1 MNQTQLL
8 IKEPKPKTGNGS
20 KAFKTLTAAVKAAEK
35 AAEQS
40 KMYAELS
47 GNSAELTLRHVKDMQ
62 KTLHKHERFLTR
74 CIILTFIGLVIVH
87 LFC

>member
-35 AAEQS
+35 AAEQA

-47 GNSAELTLRHVKDMQ
+47 GNSSELTLRHVKEMKQ
-62 KTLHKHERFLTR
+62 TLHNHQRFLKR
-74 CIILTFIGLVIVH
+74 CIFVTFVGLIIVQ